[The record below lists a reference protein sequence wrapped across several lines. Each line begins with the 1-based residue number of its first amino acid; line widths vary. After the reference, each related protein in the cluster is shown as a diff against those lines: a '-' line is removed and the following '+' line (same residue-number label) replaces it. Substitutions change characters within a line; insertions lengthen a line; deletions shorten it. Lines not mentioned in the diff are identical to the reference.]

1 MEFFKELVIAY
12 VMVEKNCDDM
22 KYVHTKPLISGNC
35 AEYGMQALEDIDISE
50 NERVLSVVPAT
61 FPTYCIMASDEQ
73 TGEIFTLGY
82 EHPGLEPN
90 DWNVAYEQAMKHK
103 SYYGIREK

>member
-1 MEFFKELVIAY
+1 
-12 VMVEKNCDDM
+12 
-22 KYVHTKPLISGNC
+22 
-35 AEYGMQALEDIDISE
+35 
-50 NERVLSVVPAT
+50 
-61 FPTYCIMASDEQ
+61 MASDEQ

-103 SYYGIREK
+103 SYYGIRQN